1 MAQRLERTMLGQ
13 ELHRRGASAL
23 HRSKTNASQRTQAS
37 LLALRRRLPPMT
49 QRVARRLPNSIVRRL
64 ASDDEFPVSAAFERD
79 LQAQRGKGHP
89 LEATVASSMGS
100 SLGRDV
106 SAVRIHTDEVAD
118 RMAGSIRARA
128 FAQGKDLFFA
138 HGEFDPH
145 SESGRFTLAHE
156 LAHATDTHDRPA
168 STSTGRTVV
177 GSANDPAEAQADA
190 VAQSAVTALRRQED
204 PEEEEE
210 ELQPLRRQEM
220 PEEEEELQT
229 LRRQEML
236 EEEEE
241 LQTLRRQEMP
251 EEEEELQTLRRQ
263 EMPEEEEPVQALRRQ
278 EEEEEEI
285 QPIRRRVTVDVLS
298 QTATA
303 GAIGAMTT
311 VELRQQIASLETLP
325 DLEDPQRE
333 NLERMQ
339 AELTRRESELEAA
352 SPQELDR
359 ECNREL
365 SRLQRWL
372 LSPGGLPLQTLRAY
386 DGAVGNFVNFA
397 GVSSPGGV
405 QFSDV
410 FGIVLAFIPGVGP
423 VTRWVGQE
431 ALRAAMVAAAQAA
444 AGAAVQRGTSMGA
457 EASTAAEQRA
467 RADFA
472 ARARTESAALADTL
486 ARNVDGALNTYENAI
501 DAAHRANNADGLR
514 SLLVTLQHEN
524 DEVRSVDPA
533 QYNELSRQ
541 FEIELYKRHYSRA
554 ARLINYI
561 APFTAAH
568 IRYELR
574 GIPSQIID
582 RLIGRGGLNAASS
595 EVELARSWGLLETT
609 WMDTS
614 SPSLRRAPA
623 LADGSPQGIDEVAS
637 P

>member
-156 LAHATDTHDRPA
+156 LAHATDTHDRPT
-168 STSTGRTVV
+168 SVSTGRTVV

-190 VAQSAVTALRRQED
+190 V
-204 PEEEEE
+204 
-210 ELQPLRRQEM
+210 RRQEM

-241 LQTLRRQEMP
+241 LQTLRRQEML

-285 QPIRRRVTVDVLS
+285 QPIRSGL
-298 QTATA
+298 ATA
-303 GAIGAMTT
+303 GRRGRRDST
-311 VELRQQIASLETLP
+311 
-325 DLEDPQRE
+325 DP
-333 NLERMQ
+333 
-339 AELTRRESELEAA
+339 
-352 SPQELDR
+352 P
-359 ECNREL
+359 
-365 SRLQRWL
+365 SR
-372 LSPGGLPLQTLRAY
+372 
-386 DGAVGNFVNFA
+386 DG
-397 GVSSPGGV
+397 
-405 QFSDV
+405 
-410 FGIVLAFIPGVGP
+410 
-423 VTRWVGQE
+423 RC
-431 ALRAAMVAAAQAA
+431 
-444 AGAAVQRGTSMGA
+444 
-457 EASTAAEQRA
+457 
-467 RADFA
+467 
-472 ARARTESAALADTL
+472 
-486 ARNVDGALNTYENAI
+486 
-501 DAAHRANNADGLR
+501 
-514 SLLVTLQHEN
+514 
-524 DEVRSVDPA
+524 
-533 QYNELSRQ
+533 
-541 FEIELYKRHYSRA
+541 
-554 ARLINYI
+554 
-561 APFTAAH
+561 
-568 IRYELR
+568 
-574 GIPSQIID
+574 
-582 RLIGRGGLNAASS
+582 
-595 EVELARSWGLLETT
+595 
-609 WMDTS
+609 
-614 SPSLRRAPA
+614 A
-623 LADGSPQGIDEVAS
+623 LADGHRWGHRGHDDGRVAS
-637 P
+637 ADRLAGDPARPRRSPTREPGEDAGRVDSSRERAGGS

>member
-1 MAQRLERTMLGQ
+1 VRCTGQ
-13 ELHRRGASAL
+13 KPTH
-23 HRSKTNASQRTQAS
+23 HNARKP
-37 LLALRRRLPPMT
+37 LCWR
-49 QRVARRLPNSIVRRL
+49 IVRRL

-118 RMAGSIRARA
+118 RMAGSIQARA

-145 SESGRFTLAHE
+145 AHE
-156 LAHATDTHDRPA
+156 LAHATDTHDRPT
-168 STSTGRTVV
+168 SVSTGRTVV

-278 EEEEEEI
+278 EEEEEEEEI

-582 RLIGRGGLNAASS
+582 RLIGRGGLNAASN
-595 EVELARSWGLLETT
+595 EVELARSWGLPETT

-623 LADGSPQGIDEVAS
+623 LADGSPQGIDEVAA

>member
-118 RMAGSIRARA
+118 RMAGSIQARA

-156 LAHATDTHDRPA
+156 LAHATDTHDRPT
-168 STSTGRTVV
+168 SVSTGRTVV

-190 VAQSAVTALRRQED
+190 VAQSAVAALRRQED

-210 ELQPLRRQEM
+210 EVQTLRRQEM
-220 PEEEEELQT
+220 PEEEEELQP
-229 LRRQEML
+229 
-236 EEEEE
+236 
-241 LQTLRRQEMP
+241 LRRQEMP

-472 ARARTESAALADTL
+472 ARARAESAALADTL

-582 RLIGRGGLNAASS
+582 RLIGRGGLNAASN
-595 EVELARSWGLLETT
+595 EVELARSWGLPETT

-623 LADGSPQGIDEVAS
+623 LADGSPQGIDEVAA